1 MKSPSLLIQPP
12 ELPFRWTAE
21 PLRGPL
27 EPAAGSR
34 IGFLQIHAS
43 GSVHKDRDATELPGN
58 PFANPSRT
66 GQHPQDPAQGR
77 RAERGQKPPIRRSR
91 MPRLTVVPPPNQHH
105 SKDRNRDQQPKRQQA
120 IELKPTH
127 AAPRLVEPVA
137 CSIPVGIRA
146 PEDRGES
153 DC

>member
-1 MKSPSLLIQPP
+1 MKSPSLLIQPT
-12 ELPFRWTAE
+12 ELLLRWTAQ

-34 IGFLQIHAS
+34 IRFLQIHAS
-43 GSVHKDRDATELPGN
+43 GSVHKDRDATELSGN

-77 RAERGQKPPIRRSR
+77 RAERGQKPTIGCSR

-105 SKDRNRDQQPKRQQA
+105 SKDRNRDHQPKRQQA

-127 AAPRLVEPVA
+127 AAPRLAEPVA
-137 CSIPVGIRA
+137 
-146 PEDRGES
+146 
-153 DC
+153 